1 MPITLKEGDKAPDF
15 TLPDAKGNSV
25 SLSSLRGQR
34 VVLYFYPKD
43 DSPGCT
49 AQACSFRDSSEEYEK
64 RKIMVVGVSPDGA
77 ESHASFAQKYALKF
91 KLLSDQ
97 NHEVATLYGV
107 WGKRTVN
114 EKTFFGMARAT
125 FIIDEDGNIMKIFP
139 QVTPEGHAAEVLA
152 AVGERT

>member
-1 MPITLKEGDKAPDF
+1 MSITLKEGDVAPDF
-15 TLPDAKGNSV
+15 KLSDAKGNDI

-43 DSPGCT
+43 DTPGCT

-64 RKIMVVGVSPDGA
+64 RKIMVVGVSPDSA
-77 ESHASFAQKYALKF
+77 ESHAGFAQKHSLKF

-97 NHEVATLYGV
+97 NHEVASLYGV
-107 WGKRTVN
+107 WGKRTVDG
-114 EKTFFGMARAT
+114 KTSFGMARST
-125 FIIDEDGNIMKIFP
+125 FIIDEDGNIMKIFQ
-139 QVTPEGHAAEVLA
+139 QVVPEGHASEALS